1 MMASAAEVSLMA
13 SAASSFT
20 YSFLLQAVLLAVQ
33 VMVDHGTRDAN
44 GRVISFLQ
52 LALAE
57 LQNP

>member
-1 MMASAAEVSLMA
+1 MMA

-20 YSFLLQAVLLAVQ
+20 YSFLLQAVWLAVQ
-33 VMVDHGTRDAN
+33 LKVDHGTRDAN
-44 GRVISFLQ
+44 GRVISILQ